1 MNIIVAESL
10 LGLLG
15 LWVALFYLWRDF
27 RNDAY
32 REDIFS
38 VRDEMFLYA
47 ADGNISFDDP
57 AYTLL
62 RTRMNGLLR
71 HGHELTLTRLFILSA
86 VCRDARNE
94 SLEAW
99 QRAVEQL
106 PVETR
111 KEIID
116 FNLRVNIFVF
126 QHLLYVSFFRYL
138 VFRPLMSL
146 VRVRDVMERPQL
158 VTTVQKLESATLE
171 EEEVCEPAV
180 A

>member
-1 MNIIVAESL
+1 MIVAESL

-15 LWVALFYLWRDF
+15 LWIALFYLWRDF

-32 REDIFS
+32 REDIFT

-62 RTRMNGLLR
+62 RARMNGLLR
-71 HGHELTLTRLFILSA
+71 HGHELTLTRLFIVLA

-94 SLEAW
+94 SFEAW
-99 QRAVEQL
+99 RRTVEQL

-111 KEIID
+111 KRVID

-138 VFRPLMSL
+138 LFRPLMSGI
-146 VRVRDVMERPQL
+146 RVRDVMERPHV
-158 VTTVQKLESATLE
+158 VTTVQRLESATLDE
-171 EEEVCEPAV
+171 EGVCEPAV